1 MQALCVSQRVIRYLP
16 SLRHVRVSNSFL
28 PLVLSCFRYLLLCTS
43 LTLVRLAGF
52 RLIEAGLPED
62 LDVDCQPS
70 LSMCC
75 GLGH

>member
-1 MQALCVSQRVIRYLP
+1 MRLMAGDQISAIVAACTCI
-16 SLRHVRVSNSFL
+16 NSFL

-43 LTLVRLAGF
+43 STLVRLAGF